1 MLGIIYLILAG
12 ILGYK
17 ASKILI
23 EEGTKF
29 SFINRIWL
37 TLPASFGVGTLL
49 LTWVVY
55 IISWF
60 FSVVGKVEN
69 PLLYGNAIGMAGVL
83 IFIILI
89 EVQKYRSHSSLVR
102 SNMEI
107 GLTEQID
114 QDRKLKKKSRK
125 FSMDNLI
132 TDKSRF
138 KKELILFG
146 LLAAFIT
153 YMMFYVFYMKD
164 GILYSGLTVY
174 GDYAPH
180 TAMIRSFSMGN
191 NFPTQYPHYGGAD
204 VKYHFMFQFLAGNL
218 EYLGM
223 RMDVAYNIVSLT
235 SLTGFLML
243 LYQLALRIT
252 GKMCCGVLTI
262 FLFFFRSGMAF
273 YRFVWEHI
281 QAGNLLETLTE
292 NVSFIGYTT
301 NENWGLWNLNVYLN
315 QRHLAFG
322 LLMVTLAL
330 YLFMDWLETGTMH
343 EEKGFVWMK
352 ERLFSKEGWRSRN
365 LEQALLMGL
374 FLGLCA
380 FWNGAAVIGGLLILC
395 GFAVFSDGKLDY
407 LIMAAVTIFFSYLQ
421 TKIFIS
427 GSAMSPQIY
436 LGFLAEDKTV
446 WGVVK
451 YLFWMSGVFFLG
463 LLVLGWFMR
472 RRERAILL
480 GFIFP
485 TIFAFVLLMTPDI
498 NVNHKYIMISYAFL
512 TIFWAWTICNFWTGE
527 RVKRNVKIADE
538 RKTEDIENEIKKE
551 TSQSDVKTGRDRK
564 IRKFAGKVLAA
575 ILTICLSITGIYDF
589 AVIVKG
595 NGPGRRVAVNMNSD
609 LTCWLAEHLDKND
622 LLLTPEY
629 SMNEVTMSGVMLYC
643 GWPYYAWSAGYDTN
657 YRAAQAVTI
666 YTTSDSETL
675 KSTVKQEKI
684 TYILFE
690 EGSEFEQQVCQEETI
705 AATYEK
711 VYETQDGRIR
721 IYKTN

>member
-1 MLGIIYLILAG
+1 MLGIIYLILAE

-273 YRFVWEHI
+273 FRFVWEHI

-301 NENWGLWNLNVYLN
+301 NENWGLWNFNVYLN

-690 EGSEFEQQVCQEETI
+690 EGSEFEQQVCQEKTI

>member
-60 FSVVGKVEN
+60 FSVIGKVKN

-89 EVQKYRSHSSLVR
+89 EVQKYRSHSSLIR

-273 YRFVWEHI
+273 FRFVWEHI

-301 NENWGLWNLNVYLN
+301 NENWGLWNFNVYLN

-330 YLFMDWLETGTMH
+330 YLFMDWLEAGTMH

-352 ERLFSKEGWRSRN
+352 KRLFSKEGWRSRN

-690 EGSEFEQQVCQEETI
+690 EGSEFEQQVCQEKTI